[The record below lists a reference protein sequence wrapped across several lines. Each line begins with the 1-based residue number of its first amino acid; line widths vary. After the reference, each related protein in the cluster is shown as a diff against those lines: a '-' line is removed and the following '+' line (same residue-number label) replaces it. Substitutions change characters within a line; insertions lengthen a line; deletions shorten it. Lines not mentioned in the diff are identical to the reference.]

1 MNKDSV
7 GGLFL
12 LLVLLVS
19 ITQRKFT
26 KGLLELL
33 VKLTKPGSTILLLGG
48 CLVLFMKGYN
58 YTALSLGLLS
68 MFLLKDMWVLTSARR
83 LYNDVQRDQS
93 RFVASNS
100 IDLQFAQ
107 KSISHDSP
115 SILSSSKSE
124 SMLIFPPSNET
135 LQEMCG

>member
-1 MNKDSV
+1 MNKDSF

-12 LLVLLVS
+12 VLVLLVS
-19 ITQRKFT
+19 ISQRKFCEW
-26 KGLLELL
+26 LLQLL

-48 CLVLFMKGYN
+48 CLVLFMKGYT
-58 YTALSLGLLS
+58 YTGLALGLLS

-83 LYNDVQRDQS
+83 LYNDIQKDQS

-100 IDLQFAQ
+100 IDLQWAE
-107 KSISHDSP
+107 KSITHDSP
-115 SILSSSKSE
+115 SMLSSSKSE
-124 SMLIFPPSNET
+124 NMLIFPPSTET

>member
-12 LLVLLVS
+12 VLVLLVS

-26 KGLLELL
+26 KWLLELL
-33 VKLTKPGSTILLLGG
+33 VKLTKPGSTILLLGS
-48 CLVLFMKGYN
+48 CLVLFMKGYT
-58 YTALSLGLLS
+58 YTALALGLLS
-68 MFLLKDMWVLTSARR
+68 ILLLKDMWVLTSARR
-83 LYNDVQRDQS
+83 LYNDVQKDQS

-115 SILSSSKSE
+115 SMLSPSKSE
-124 SMLIFPPSNET
+124 TMLIFPPSSET
-135 LQEMCG
+135 LEEMCG